1 MIGSARGRRRA
12 VDDDGSVTA
21 EFAVT
26 MPAVIVVLAF
36 CLSGVQVAGQQLRLQ
51 DAAAAAARSFA
62 RGDSAVAAASRLA
75 PGATVTQRSD
85 GDIDCVT
92 LTDQPRVATG
102 GIAGLILTASS
113 CALGGGL

>member
-12 VDDDGSVTA
+12 PGDGGSVTA

-26 MPAVIVVLAF
+26 MPAVIVVLAV

-62 RGDSAVAAASRLA
+62 RGDSAAATASRLA

-92 LTDQPRVATG
+92 LTDQPKVATG